1 MLWVIFF
8 KKSIIKHFTNKKY
21 KKFIYYF
28 DIHINKKKSYKKIN
42 YVLENLADIKPTYI
56 VIPVDLYN
64 VDESTLYS
72 YLDIPE
78 KVSTFIND
86 ETDIADVSY
95 VKGNIEQKSGLLPY
109 GLYNNNNP
117 KFHLLCE

>member
-1 MLWVIFF
+1 MIFF

-28 DIHINKKKSYKKIN
+28 DIHINKKTSNKKIN
-42 YVLENLADIKPTYI
+42 YVLENLDNIKPTYI
-56 VIPVDLYN
+56 VIPGDLYN
-64 VDESTLYS
+64 VDESTVYS